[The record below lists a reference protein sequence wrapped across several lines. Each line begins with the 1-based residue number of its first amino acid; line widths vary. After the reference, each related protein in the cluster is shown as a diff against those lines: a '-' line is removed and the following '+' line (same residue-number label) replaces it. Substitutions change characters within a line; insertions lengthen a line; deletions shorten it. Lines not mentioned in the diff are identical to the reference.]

1 VSASIVFPPKA
12 ANERQASANGVSAA
26 GRAGGGVAAGGISG
40 GRAHEAAAA
49 FEGMLLAQCLAPL
62 AKPMGFYGDLVLGTC
77 TQAAAESSHGGLTA
91 ILESL
96 IERTRRGAEPLA

>member
-1 VSASIVFPPKA
+1 MSH
-12 ANERQASANGVSAA
+12 A
-26 GRAGGGVAAGGISG
+26 GRGAGGVTPGDARDP
-40 GRAHEAAAA
+40 RAHEAAAA

-77 TQAAAESSHGGLTA
+77 TQAVAESSHGGLTA